1 VCFLFLQGRAGITN
15 QGMTCYMNAS
25 LQQIFHIPEARR
37 AVLNSISGVRFQI
50 TNSAD
55 VLMRN
60 PGTESSPPAL
70 EILINGQ
77 ALTKEGGGITYNAT
91 TELSKPLPPGIFRV
105 SFRIPA
111 RGLDFSMEGIEL
123 RRSGN
128 YLYELVGNTNDTF
141 ELRQKPKSSELLPQL
156 RRCFYFLLEG
166 NAATY
171 DSSKFCDACESMPM
185 FAEWTDNRVR
195 QQCCAGACRALQTT
209 PWPCCADSNKPIIC
223 C

>member
-1 VCFLFLQGRAGITN
+1 MRKTRIHPVFLWPIQNLKTSCQDRLGKHIRNQTWKTKPGVIFLPVCV
-15 QGMTCYMNAS
+15 C
-25 LQQIFHIPEARR
+25 
-37 AVLNSISGVRFQI
+37 V
-50 TNSAD
+50 
-55 VLMRN
+55 
-60 PGTESSPPAL
+60 SS
-70 EILINGQ
+70 Q
-77 ALTKEGGGITYNAT
+77 EGGGITYNAT